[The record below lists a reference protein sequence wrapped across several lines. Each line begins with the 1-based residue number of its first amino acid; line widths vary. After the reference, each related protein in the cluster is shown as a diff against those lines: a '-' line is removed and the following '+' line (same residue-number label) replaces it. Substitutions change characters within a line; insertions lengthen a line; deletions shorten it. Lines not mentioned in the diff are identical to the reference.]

1 MLDGTV
7 AIHRLRLVRGDD
19 APLAWHRTYF
29 FDYTADGYARQRGF
43 VVMTGEQRGHR
54 GPRPAPGMN
63 TPSPVDL
70 HLHSTASD
78 GVLDPAA
85 LVAHVAACGVGLM
98 ALTDHDT
105 VAGVEAAAVAARA
118 PASASSPASRSPR
131 TGAAGPSTS
140 SGSRST
146 RPPAPRR
153 RARLAAGLRVQRAE
167 RIAAR
172 LDAAGAPGAA
182 ALAVDACRRL
192 PAADAHALRAR
203 ARGCGRRGRR
213 GLGFRPLARPR
224 PPGHV
229 PSEWPELDEATAWIL
244 AAGGKAAI
252 AHPLRYTL
260 SAGARREMCTEFR
273 AGGGHGVEVVTGGSG
288 PAQREQAISL
298 AVRCGLEGSVGSD
311 FHDPAVPWNPP
322 GRLAKLPDSIR
333 PIWSDFPPA

>member
-1 MLDGTV
+1 MN
-7 AIHRLRLVRGDD
+7 
-19 APLAWHRTYF
+19 
-29 FDYTADGYARQRGF
+29 ARY
-43 VVMTGEQRGHR
+43 
-54 GPRPAPGMN
+54 
-63 TPSPVDL
+63 PVDL

-105 VAGVEAAAVAARA
+105 VAGVASAEAAARAAGIGFVAGVEISARWRGRTVHVLGLA
-118 PASASSPASRSPR
+118 IDPAASRL
-131 TGAAGPSTS
+131 G
-140 SGSRST
+140 
-146 RPPAPRR
+146 
-153 RARLAAGLRVQRAE
+153 AGLASQRALREQRAE

-182 ALAVDACRRL
+182 ALASMRDAGCL
-192 PAADAHALRAR
+192 PTRTHFARSLVAAGVAADVGSAFERWL
-203 ARGCGRRGRR
+203 GRGR
-213 GLGFRPLARPR
+213 
-224 PPGHV
+224 PGHV
-229 PSEWPELDEATAWIL
+229 ASEWPGIEEATSWIL

-260 SAGARREMCTEFR
+260 SAGARRELCMEFR
-273 AGGGHGVEVVTGGSG
+273 AAGGHGVEVVTGGSG

-298 AVRCGLEGSVGSD
+298 AVRCGLEGSAGSD